1 MYCLILIEK
10 PLKIKN
16 TLLLLLVFSF
26 SCASDFSQQGKVDPT
41 FNTYDDGL
49 LGDGFDNTVRTLS
62 VQDDGKLIVGGD
74 FLNFNGVATP
84 YLCRLLPDGSK
95 DASFFLGTGFNN
107 KVYTSLLQPDGK
119 ILVAGSFTQFNGT
132 AVGRLVRL
140 NPDGSRDSSFTASPG
155 ATNSIIYNMVL
166 QSDGSIFWW
175 EVLRVL
181 MEQPPIE

>member
-1 MYCLILIEK
+1 VYCLILIEK

-16 TLLLLLVFSF
+16 TLLLLLVFNF
-26 SCASDFSQQGKVDPT
+26 GCASVFSQQGKVDPT

-119 ILVAGSFTQFNGT
+119 ILVDSASSICSRMQTICCDS
-132 AVGRLVRL
+132 AVCI
-140 NPDGSRDSSFTASPG
+140 SR
-155 ATNSIIYNMVL
+155 SI
-166 QSDGSIFWW
+166 S
-175 EVLRVL
+175 
-181 MEQPPIE
+181 